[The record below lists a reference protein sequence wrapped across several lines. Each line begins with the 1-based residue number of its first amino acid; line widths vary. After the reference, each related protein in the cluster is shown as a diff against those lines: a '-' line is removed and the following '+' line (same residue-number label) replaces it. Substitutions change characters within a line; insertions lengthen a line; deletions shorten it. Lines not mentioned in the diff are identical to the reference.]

1 MCEPIDGI
9 KIELNFAWHEALRLT
24 LT

>member
-9 KIELNFAWHEALRLT
+9 KIGLNFAWHEALRLT